1 MRVGM
6 NGMRECLVPL
16 LLAGI
21 VLQGC
26 YTYIPFSGVTVTPGM
41 HVSLELNDRGR
52 VAVGERLG
60 PELQR
65 IDGALQDVSD
75 SSLVLRVAQ
84 VRDISG
90 SVTKWSNEQ
99 IRVKEEYTKQIFE
112 RRLDKPKTGM
122 FVAGVVALL
131 GAFVLT
137 RNLHGSADP
146 ERGTKVPPGQGE
158 TQ

>member
-1 MRVGM
+1 M
-6 NGMRECLVPL
+6 
-16 LLAGI
+16 
-21 VLQGC
+21 QGC
-26 YTYIPFSGVTVTPGM
+26 YTYVPFSGVSVTPGM
-41 HVSLELNDRGR
+41 HISLELNDRGR

-65 IDGALQDVSD
+65 VDGALQDVDD

-84 VRDISG
+84 VRDING
-90 SVTKWSNEQ
+90 GITKWSDE
-99 IRVKEEYTKQIFE
+99 RVRLKQDYTKQIFE

-137 RNLHGSADP
+137 RNLAGSADP
-146 ERGTKVPPGQGE
+146 SRSNKPPTDGGN

>member
-1 MRVGM
+1 MNQMRVY
-6 NGMRECLVPL
+6 LAPL
-16 LLAGI
+16 LLSGI

-26 YTYIPFSGVTVTPGM
+26 YTYVPFGGVTVTPGM

-52 VAVGERLG
+52 VALGERLG
-60 PELQR
+60 PELLR
-65 IDGALQDVSD
+65 VDGALQDVD
-75 SSLVLRVAQ
+75 DTTLVLRVAQ
-84 VRDISG
+84 VRDING
-90 SVTKWSNEQ
+90 GIVKWSDE
-99 IRVKEEYTKQIFE
+99 RVRLKQDYTKQIFE

-137 RNLHGSADP
+137 RNLVGSADP
-146 ERGTKVPPGQGE
+146 DRSTKVPPEGGN